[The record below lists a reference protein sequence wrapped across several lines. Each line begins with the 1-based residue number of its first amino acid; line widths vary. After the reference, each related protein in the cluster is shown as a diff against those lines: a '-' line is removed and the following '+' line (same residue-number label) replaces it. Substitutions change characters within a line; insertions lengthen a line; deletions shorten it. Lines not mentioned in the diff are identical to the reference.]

1 MHLHVWATW
10 LLESWVTLEAERRKR
25 ACTPGR
31 HISVSGSL
39 DGVSGAGVE
48 RRKEDLETMSERSL
62 EARMYGLS
70 WKL

>member
-1 MHLHVWATW
+1 MHLHVWVTCP
-10 LLESWVTLEAERRKR
+10 LKSWVTLEAERKKR
-25 ACTPGR
+25 ACMPGR

>member
-1 MHLHVWATW
+1 M
-10 LLESWVTLEAERRKR
+10 TLEAGRRKR

-70 WKL
+70 CKR